1 MDRRSFALRHIER
14 QAHGAAMSP
23 GTDDGPGVGPLGP
36 ARSGVLAGGVVAYNE
51 ERTIRAALLSL
62 LDQELPPGV
71 AWNTI
76 WVVASG
82 CTDRTVE
89 EAGLVAARDPRVR
102 LVVEP
107 VRTGKATAVTEVLR
121 RAQGDAVVLLN
132 ADARAMPGAVA
143 ALWEAAEGHP
153 APYAV
158 MGHNVAPLEEGVR
171 ISGAMRLFWNIH
183 NELHRELTES
193 GEATHLSDELLL
205 LSLSGTPELPE
216 GIIND
221 GAFLGAW
228 LAGHGGRRLYAHRAE
243 AGIDVPLTL
252 RDHLTQRRRI
262 HVGNRQ
268 VAELLGVAPTTL
280 LRYTLQHPRE
290 ALSLLRRTVR
300 EDGHDWAELTFLVV
314 AELASLALSVWD
326 RLPPRR
332 DHVRWARIRRR
343 VPWTP
348 NTGP

>member
-1 MDRRSFALRHIER
+1 MPGSCLPRRSDLGAGGTTGARAVRREGRRDGRRGPKPSPIILKVSDPDGSRGGAPRTEPPGRVDRRRAASPRPMDRRSFALRHIER

-23 GTDDGPGVGPLGP
+23 GTDDGPGVGLLGP

-153 APYAV
+153 ALVRGDGAQRGAARGGRPDLRGDA
-158 MGHNVAPLEEGVR
+158 AILEHPQRASPGAHGVR
-171 ISGAMRLFWNIH
+171 GGDPPVGRAP
-183 NELHRELTES
+183 
-193 GEATHLSDELLL
+193 A
-205 LSLSGTPELPE
+205 PEP
-216 GIIND
+216 
-221 GAFLGAW
+221 LGDARAPGGDHQRRGVPRG
-228 LAGHGGRRLYAHRAE
+228 LAGRARRPSGSTR
-243 AGIDVPLTL
+243 
-252 RDHLTQRRRI
+252 
-262 HVGNRQ
+262 
-268 VAELLGVAPTTL
+268 
-280 LRYTLQHPRE
+280 
-290 ALSLLRRTVR
+290 
-300 EDGHDWAELTFLVV
+300 
-314 AELASLALSVWD
+314 
-326 RLPPRR
+326 
-332 DHVRWARIRRR
+332 
-343 VPWTP
+343 
-348 NTGP
+348 TGPRPASTYRSRCATT